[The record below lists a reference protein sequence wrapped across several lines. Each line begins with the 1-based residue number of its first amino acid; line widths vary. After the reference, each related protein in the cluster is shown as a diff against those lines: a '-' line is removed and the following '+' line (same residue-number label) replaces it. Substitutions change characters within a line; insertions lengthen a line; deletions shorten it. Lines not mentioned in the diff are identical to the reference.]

1 MKDEDKEGPKDH
13 DGGQIAVTVHYQQHS
28 AQQAFRPNTTI
39 EDVLDWAIGP
49 FGIDPGIA
57 GEFELARHGV
67 TEELPASDNLGRI
80 ATGAKTLELD
90 LVRGDIANGAGE

>member
-1 MKDEDKEGPKDH
+1 MNNEDKKEAKDN
-13 DGGQIAVTVHYQQHS
+13 DGGKIAVTVHYQQHS
-28 AQQAFRPNTTI
+28 AQQGFRPNTAI
-39 EDVLDWAIGP
+39 DEVLDWAIGH
-49 FGIDPGIA
+49 FSIDPGMA

-90 LVRGDIANGAGE
+90 LIRGDIANGYGE